1 MLKIKKKKNIS
12 RTLKSSTLDDIH
24 DAVSEVL
31 EVLLV
36 SHVGG
41 AVLQIPQV
49 SLSQLRHQF
58 LVPEQMTSRN
68 PLVLWKE
75 SVLFI

>member
-36 SHVGG
+36 GHVGG
-41 AVLQIPQV
+41 AVLQVSQV

-58 LVPEQMTSRN
+58 LVPDNATT
-68 PLVLWKE
+68 
-75 SVLFI
+75 

>member
-36 SHVGG
+36 GHVGG
-41 AVLQIPQV
+41 AVLQVSQV
-49 SLSQLRHQF
+49 SLSQLGHQL
-58 LVPEQMTSRN
+58 LVPKQETSRI
-68 PLVLWKE
+68 LFVLWKV